1 MSGIGR
7 LAWLDL
13 WYLGNEVSTE
23 TVLALGLILT
33 DAYLWFSGS
42 RGGTY
47 EGTHPTYLSRRDPR
61 ESGARRNVWNVPFS
75 HFW

>member
-1 MSGIGR
+1 MSGIGC
-7 LAWLDL
+7 LAWFGL
-13 WYLGNEVSTE
+13 WYLGNEVITE

-47 EGTHPTYLSRRDPR
+47 EGIHPTYLSRRDPR
-61 ESGARRNVWNVPFS
+61 ESGERRNVLNVPLS
-75 HFW
+75 HC